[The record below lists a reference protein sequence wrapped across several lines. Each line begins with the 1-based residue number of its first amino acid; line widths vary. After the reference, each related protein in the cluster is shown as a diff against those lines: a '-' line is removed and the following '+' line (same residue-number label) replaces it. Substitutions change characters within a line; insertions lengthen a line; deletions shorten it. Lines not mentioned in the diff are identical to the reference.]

1 LSADDFIQFMSQAL
15 YVLLFA
21 VVAARAVRRPLR
33 ANVDVALLFGATA
46 LLVTIGWVS
55 QALRLPSDP
64 LVGAFSGALIMAVPY
79 LLLRL
84 LDDFATVPRLVW
96 RGAEAGLVFS
106 VVVLFALPSPLPPLL
121 TLLLVAYFVALAGY
135 VAQAFVREA
144 RRTTGVTR
152 SRMQAVALGTAF
164 LGLTI
169 LAAGFIAAL
178 PDQAPLWTIV
188 SHLSGLASGLCYF
201 LGFAPPTWLR
211 RTWQEP
217 ELRAFLGRAASL
229 PRLPDTLAILQELRA
244 GAASALGAPHASVGL
259 WDEPAGVL
267 RFYYESPPSDGRLD
281 ELRRKIAP
289 LGVSIAADAVEVQ
302 PGQFLAGRVFAEQ
315 QALYFENAPRED
327 PGNAAMY
334 AGYGV
339 VAVLAAPITAGE
351 RRLGV
356 MLVYA
361 PRAPIFADSDLELV
375 RLLADQAAVILES
388 RALIDEAARVRA
400 REEAARL
407 KDDFLSS
414 AAHDLKTPLT
424 TLLGQA
430 QILERRAAQDGLAPA
445 YLTAIERLVREARR
459 LSRLVLELLDASRAE
474 RGQLVSHR
482 ESVDLAAEVREGC
495 ERLSSERHR
504 CVLDAATPVLGEYD
518 RVRVQQLLDNLI
530 ENAIKYSPD
539 GGEIEVRVWSEDG
552 VARLSVRDHGIG
564 IPPDDLPRLFER
576 YHRGSNV
583 DDRRFSGL
591 GLGLYICRG
600 IVEQHGG
607 RIWATSLPGQG
618 TTFHVELPLGAA
630 VPVAGGGRVSDA
642 PILVVDDDPSILAVV
657 AEILD
662 FEGYSVETAEDG
674 AAAIQAIERQRPS
687 LVLLDMR
694 MPVLDGWGFAR
705 TLDQRG
711 VRLPIVVMTAAQDAQ
726 RWADEI
732 GAAGYLAKPFEMPDL
747 LTTVA
752 RHRTRPSLG

>member
-1 LSADDFIQFMSQAL
+1 MSADDFIQFLSQAL
-15 YVLLFA
+15 YVLLFT
-21 VVAARAVRRPLR
+21 VVAARMVRRPLR

-46 LLVTIGWVS
+46 LVVAITWIGE
-55 QALRLPSDP
+55 ALQTPPHP
-64 LVGAFSGALIMAVPY
+64 LVGALSGALVMALPY

-84 LDDFATVPRLVW
+84 LDDFADVPWWVR
-96 RGAEAGLVFS
+96 RGAEAGLAVS
-106 VVVLFALPSPLPPLL
+106 ILALFLVPAPLPAPL
-121 TLLLVAYFVALAGY
+121 TLLLVAYFAALTGY
-135 VAQAFVREA
+135 VAQAFIRQA

-152 SRMQAVALGTAF
+152 SRMQAVALGSAF

-169 LAAGFIAAL
+169 LAAGLVAAL
-178 PDQAPLWTIV
+178 PDLTPVWTMV
-188 SHLSGLASGLCYF
+188 SHLGGLASGLCYF

-229 PRLPDTLAILQELRA
+229 PRLPDTLAILQELRS

-259 WDEPAGVL
+259 WDEAAQVL
-267 RFYYESPPSDGRLD
+267 RFYYQSPPTSARLN
-281 ELRRKIAP
+281 ELRRKMGP
-289 LGVSIAADAVEVQ
+289 LGLGITHHSVEVQ

-315 QALYFENAPRED
+315 RALFFENAPRQD
-327 PGNAAMY
+327 PENAAMY

-356 MLVYA
+356 LMVYA

-430 QILERRAAQDGLAPA
+430 QVLERRAARDGLAPA
-445 YLTAIERLVREARR
+445 YTTSIERLVREARR
-459 LSRLVLELLDASRAE
+459 LSSLVLELLDASRAE
-474 RGQLVSHR
+474 RGRLVGHR
-482 ESVDLAAEVREGC
+482 EPVDLAVEARESC
-495 ERLSSERHR
+495 ERFTSERHS
-504 CVLDAATPVLGEYD
+504 CILVADAPVLGEYD

-539 GGEIEVRVWSEDG
+539 GGEVEVRVWSENG
-552 VARLSVRDHGIG
+552 AARLSVRDHGIG

-600 IVEQHGG
+600 IAEQHGG
-607 RIWATSLPGQG
+607 RIWVSSVPERG
-618 TTFHVELPLGAA
+618 TTVHVELPLGAA
-630 VPVAGGGRVSDA
+630 VPIAQ
-642 PILVVDDDPSILAVV
+642 
-657 AEILD
+657 
-662 FEGYSVETAEDG
+662 G
-674 AAAIQAIERQRPS
+674 AA
-687 LVLLDMR
+687 
-694 MPVLDGWGFAR
+694 
-705 TLDQRG
+705 
-711 VRLPIVVMTAAQDAQ
+711 
-726 RWADEI
+726 
-732 GAAGYLAKPFEMPDL
+732 
-747 LTTVA
+747 
-752 RHRTRPSLG
+752 